1 MGGYRRIWTTIVAL
15 ARMRALRGATAM
27 LCPALLAACG
37 ASSTPGSASTAIHVV
52 DMQTDSE
59 RVLRYRVST
68 PSLEKSATTPL
79 RIDVILPA
87 DYDRNPKRHYPVLYA
102 LPGTSNLA
110 DVWLNNI
117 DTVEMTA
124 LLPLIVVIPD
134 GTFDADGG
142 GFYTNWVDQTTS
154 RGVANWET
162 FHTRELV
169 DWIDE
174 NFRTIDDRS
183 GRAIVGIS
191 QGGFGSLSYAA
202 RNPELYGAVASFSGA
217 ADIYYNPVC
226 RAGAVTLI
234 SVIMTGLNGVQPF
247 APFGDPV
254 TDAANW
260 QAHDPASIVA
270 NLADTQ
276 VDLYTSTGLP
286 GGSDLTDPAMVG
298 TVAMEALLHASN
310 LCFKQAADAAGVDYG
325 WHSYLIGTHAW
336 NYANRSLADY
346 LPRLMTFFETGGQ

>member
-1 MGGYRRIWTTIVAL
+1 MFAVRTRRRTL
-15 ARMRALRGATAM
+15 FGAAAV
-27 LCPALLAACG
+27 LYAALLAACV
-37 ASSTPGSASTAIHVV
+37 ASSESDDASSAIQVV
-52 DMQTDSE
+52 DLQTDSE
-59 RVLRYRVST
+59 RVLRYLVTT
-68 PSLEKSATTPL
+68 PSLGKSATTPL
-79 RIDVILPA
+79 RINVILPT
-87 DYDRNPKRHYPVLYA
+87 DYDRHPKQRYPVLYA
-102 LPGTSNLA
+102 LPGTSNAA

-117 DTVEMTA
+117 DTVGMTES
-124 LLPLIVVIPD
+124 LPLIVVIPD

-162 FHTRELV
+162 FHTEELV
-169 DWIDE
+169 DWVDG

-202 RNPELYGAVASFSGA
+202 RHPDLYGAVASFSGA

-247 APFGDPV
+247 APFGDPL

-260 QAHDPASIVA
+260 QAHDPASIVG

-298 TVAMEALLHASN
+298 TVTLEALLHVSN
-310 LCFKQAADAAGVDYG
+310 LCFKQAADAAGIDYG
-325 WHSYLIGTHAW
+325 WHSYVIGTHAW
-336 NYANRSLADY
+336 EYGNRSLADY
-346 LPRLMTFFETGGQ
+346 LPRLMAFFDKQTP

>member
-1 MGGYRRIWTTIVAL
+1 MGRNRSIRATIVAL
-15 ARMRALRGATAM
+15 ASKRARLGA
-27 LCPALLAACG
+27 PALLCLALLGACEQSSAPDS
-37 ASSTPGSASTAIHVV
+37 ASSPIHVI
-52 DMQTDSE
+52 DMQSDSD
-59 RVLRYRVST
+59 RVLRYLVST
-68 PSLEKSATTPL
+68 PSLEMSATTPL
-79 RIDVILPA
+79 RIDVILPT

-102 LPGTSNLA
+102 LPGTSNSA

-124 LLPLIVVIPD
+124 SLPLIVVIPD

-162 FHTRELV
+162 FHTQELV
-169 DWIDE
+169 DWIDG

-202 RNPELYGAVASFSGA
+202 RNPGLYGAVASFSGA

-226 RAGAVTLI
+226 RAGAVALI

-260 QAHDPASIVA
+260 QAHDPASIVD

-298 TVAMEALLHASN
+298 TVTLEALLHVSN
-310 LCFKQAADAAGVDYG
+310 LCFRQAADAAGIDYG
-325 WHSYLIGTHAW
+325 WHSYVVGTHAW

-346 LPRLMTFFETGGQ
+346 LPRLMAFFEEGAQ